1 MGNVYNVGTTEDAVY
16 FFLSA
21 WKQLGLDAQSDEL
34 HLAGQMADKDE
45 LKEHLQTFLKRVF
58 VSNPTG
64 EFNRAPVTLVEGMPY
79 DMMLMYL
86 IRN

>member
-1 MGNVYNVGTTEDAVY
+1 
-16 FFLSA
+16 
-21 WKQLGLDAQSDEL
+21 
-34 HLAGQMADKDE
+34 
-45 LKEHLQTFLKRVF
+45 LQTFLKRVF
-58 VSNPTG
+58 VSNTTG